1 MAVESKTRELLADIF
16 IKALD
21 EEKLPWTKDGIQ
33 TMFHLE
39 IRIIRQDLNI
49 TASTK

>member
-21 EEKLPWTKDGIQ
+21 EENIP
-33 TMFHLE
+33 
-39 IRIIRQDLNI
+39 QDTNI
-49 TASTK
+49 TASTR